1 MIDWFKDTDN
11 LIKLIV
17 GGVILIF
24 VVDTLL
30 PEPDINKITLCRV
43 DDNISAYTLIVMD
56 GSDPIVGEY
65 ADKIETIIKNVARN
79 MPHYGK
85 VSIHNIVDGQKRL
98 AILAESEDTES
109 KNLNFRCSPLPPSDC
124 TSIHELYKDCGEP
137 KRNHDKKYM
146 APLMTTVTTFLR
158 AKRRS
163 GSSLLIQQL
172 VNISNLSDFQEAE
185 NRSIH
190 VFSDMLQNDSK
201 YSHINEQVSDN
212 EFEKRKNT
220 LKKAKLEGV
229 SVHVHYLINKKFE
242 DFQTPAHQKFW
253 KEWLEYGGAATVSL
267 SIINLPGEEPTPP
280 SNTAASKSKQKS
292 DSSSESAEPKPQSAS
307 PPPSNS
313 SPEQQES
320 SVAPSAEDGAREYPE
335 RVASSVD
342 EALSELLDLHLQ
354 KKLID
359 PESKDHV
366 KKISDNMLN
375 DARFSPET
383 RGKVGELMLEGAG
396 GFPKD
401 IKRAY
406 LLMRCAW
413 RHNEKIRTLELQLD
427 VNDIES
433 SENDLLEMKGKGLCN

>member
-65 ADKIETIIKNVARN
+65 ADKIEAIIKNVARN

-172 VNISNLSDFQEAE
+172 VNISNLSDFQETE

-292 DSSSESAEPKPQSAS
+292 DSSSESTEPKSQPAS

-313 SPEQQES
+313 SPEQQEPS
-320 SVAPSAEDGAREYPE
+320 TAPSAEDGAREP
-335 RVASSVD
+335 RDVD
-342 EALSELLDLHLQ
+342 EAINGLLESCSGPEDV
-354 KKLID
+354 KGIYNKLGDVRI
-359 PESKDHV
+359 
-366 KKISDNMLN
+366 
-375 DARFSPET
+375 SPET
-383 RGKVGELMLEGAG
+383 RGKAGELMLEGTC
-396 GFPKD
+396 FPKN

-406 LLMRCAW
+406 LLIRCAW
-413 RHNEKIRTLELQLD
+413 GYNEKISNLELQLD
-427 VNDIES
+427 GNDIKS
-433 SENDLLEMKGKGLCN
+433 LKDTLSKMKGKGLCN